1 MIMFFKKVQ
10 ALSDINTFVKPWK
23 VFLVTFLALVL
34 IAIIPHPLQT
44 EVVFMDNS
52 PVVESPQIE
61 LGEKANELENLEKRI
76 IPMLQEASSNVD
88 VVYFAM
94 GVAGFCLGIS
104 FLILLI
110 SFPVYF
116 WSANEARAIKAGKLV
131 KSSFGFIIASGGG
144 VLGTLS
150 FAA

>member
-1 MIMFFKKVQ
+1 MIMFFKKAQ

-23 VFLVTFLALVL
+23 VLLVTSLALVL

-76 IPMLQEASSNVD
+76 IPMLQEASSSVD

-116 WSANEARAIKAGKLV
+116 WSDNEARAIKAGKL
-131 KSSFGFIIASGGG
+131 IASGGG

>member
-1 MIMFFKKVQ
+1 MIMFFKKAQ

-23 VFLVTFLALVL
+23 VLLVTSLALVL

-76 IPMLQEASSNVD
+76 IPMLQEASSSVD

-116 WSANEARAIKAGKLV
+116 WSDNEARAIKAGKLV